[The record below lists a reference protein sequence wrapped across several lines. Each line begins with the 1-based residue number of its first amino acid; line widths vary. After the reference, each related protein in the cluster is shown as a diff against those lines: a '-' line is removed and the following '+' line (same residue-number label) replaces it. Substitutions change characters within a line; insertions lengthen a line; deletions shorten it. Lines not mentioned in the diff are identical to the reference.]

1 MTYIKRLLRKSR
13 DLVYVWGSS
22 LTGRMLVAFYA
33 KLWYDERK
41 VIPGVPAGW
50 GKHRHLLLSATMSGL
65 AAVLLFCRVLRL
77 EIRTITNRKL
87 RRDEYTM
94 NLKRVHHIA
103 IIGSNYQQSK
113 HFYVDLLG
121 FSIVREN
128 YRPERDDYKID
139 LQLDGMELEL
149 FIIKNCP
156 KRPSYPEAYG
166 LRHLAFAVDSVDDTV
181 RELNKRGITT
191 EPIKFDTY
199 TGKRMTFFYDPDN
212 LPLEIHE

>member
-1 MTYIKRLLRKSR
+1 
-13 DLVYVWGSS
+13 
-22 LTGRMLVAFYA
+22 
-33 KLWYDERK
+33 
-41 VIPGVPAGW
+41 
-50 GKHRHLLLSATMSGL
+50 
-65 AAVLLFCRVLRL
+65 
-77 EIRTITNRKL
+77 
-87 RRDEYTM
+87 M
-94 NLKRVHHIA
+94 NLKKVHHIA
-103 IIGSNYQQSK
+103 IIGSNYEESK

-156 KRPSYPEAYG
+156 KHPSYPEAYG

-191 EPIKFDTY
+191 EPIRLDIMMIVFPVFVHGMLKDGVTSWVPTY
-199 TGKRMTFFYDPDN
+199 INETFCTSASFSILVTTVLPIVN
-212 LPLEIHE
+212 LSGAYIAKYVYRKLNGQEEKAASVFFLAATAALISLLLAGNKSLGFTVSVKSNRI